1 MVKWLGIIDLC
12 VKVSQALRM
21 IYKLDN
27 VTNLTAARWAAAEGF
42 DSISFNFDK
51 TDANYIKPMLV
62 AEICK
67 WITGIKFI
75 GNFVNVEISVI
86 KDLNNLLTLDAI
98 EIDLETA
105 KKLNLEDTSLILQL
119 SAENFE
125 EGLEFAKHH
134 ANILAFSFQ
143 NIKIPEHNFLIKK
156 SFISSKSEKETL
168 QNKPWGISF
177 ESANETELGMV
188 DFENLELA
196 LNYWKSYENVV

>member
-12 VKVSQALRM
+12 VKVSHPFFM
-21 IYKLDN
+21 KYKLDN
-27 VTNLTAARWAAAEGF
+27 VTSLTAARWAAAEGF
-42 DSISFNFDK
+42 DYISFNFDK
-51 TDANYIKPMLV
+51 SNINYIQPMMV

-67 WITGIKFI
+67 WVTGIKCIGKFI
-75 GNFVNVEISVI
+75 NTEPTVI
-86 KDLNNLLTLDAI
+86 LDLYKLLNLDGI

-105 KKLNLEDTSLILQL
+105 ENLLLDSSILILQL